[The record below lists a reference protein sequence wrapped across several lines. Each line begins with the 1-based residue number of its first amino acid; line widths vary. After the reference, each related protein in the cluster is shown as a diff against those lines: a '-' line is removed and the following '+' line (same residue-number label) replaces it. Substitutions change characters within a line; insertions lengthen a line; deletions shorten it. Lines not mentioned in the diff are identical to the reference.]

1 MKTSLRWA
9 SLFSKNT
16 LHHQVKH
23 AYQMIPTQFL
33 AIRNRLTSS
42 SSLVDCTYWTMI
54 LLGSHLFLRGFEIC
68 DILLKNVYV
77 SEVEFE
83 DDEPWLVKRVKL
95 GVWRK
100 GNCFTNFQVSREDG
114 FPKLCLV
121 RQLLVYI
128 HCCNIDV
135 INNDSERPLFPCVEN
150 ASRKMCKET
159 FGRYLESLSKDVL
172 GIPDDIRGLT
182 IHSLRNMG
190 YVLSVWGD
198 GAIED
203 AIYDANH
210 SPTAKSYEKYTRDT
224 SLKYNNWKTDNHVSS
239 AVNVLVPVW
248 KKKKFFGNEVYG
260 AGNLAEGSSLNY
272 FAKMFV
278 LNVLKVDS
286 SNGDYRNPLTL
297 INKALSVRE
306 PGSNVSIILRFLNN
320 YGSEEEKTE
329 VRNALFRERICIQ
342 GN

>member
-1 MKTSLRWA
+1 MYWDLESYSSAEKLNSALRKAHDCIDQSGKYKKKCINCFNIFNNNNNDYNTLGCLQHKHNRKFFNEGNLCDTSEMKTSLRWA
-9 SLFSKNT
+9 CLFSKNT

-23 AYQMIPTQFL
+23 AYQMTPTQFL

-42 SSLVDCTYWTMI
+42 SPLIDCTYWTMI
-54 LLGSHLFLRGFEIC
+54 FLGSHLFLCGFEIC
-68 DILLKNVYV
+68 DILLKNLDV

-83 DDEPWLVKRVKL
+83 DDKPWLVKRVKL

-100 GNCFTNFQVSREDG
+100 GNCFTNFQISREDG

-135 INNDSERPLFPCVEN
+135 INNGSETPLFRCVEN
-150 ASRKMCKET
+150 ASRKLCKET
-159 FGRYLESLSKDVL
+159 FSRYLESLSKDVL

-190 YVLSVWGD
+190 YVLSKWGD

-239 AVNVLVPVW
+239 AVSVLVPMW
-248 KKKKFFGNEVYG
+248 KKKQFLATKFMTRVIW
-260 AGNLAEGSSLNY
+260 
-272 FAKMFV
+272 
-278 LNVLKVDS
+278 
-286 SNGDYRNPLTL
+286 RR
-297 INKALSVRE
+297 VR
-306 PGSNVSIILRFLNN
+306 V
-320 YGSEEEKTE
+320 
-329 VRNALFRERICIQ
+329 
-342 GN
+342 